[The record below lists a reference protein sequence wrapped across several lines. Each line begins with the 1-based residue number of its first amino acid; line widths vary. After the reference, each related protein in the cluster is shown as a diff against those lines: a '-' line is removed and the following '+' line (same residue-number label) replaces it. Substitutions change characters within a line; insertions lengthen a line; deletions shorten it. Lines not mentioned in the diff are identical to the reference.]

1 MIWQVYILSIM
12 TILDIYV
19 KFQECSP
26 YVDDIFWLLKLG
38 SRVRFLWLDGVM
50 QFFLINEGWCLGY
63 LGILSDSLVGG
74 LKVYRI
80 LYIYKYLL

>member
-1 MIWQVYILSIM
+1 M

-50 QFFLINEGWCLGY
+50 QFFLINEG
-63 LGILSDSLVGG
+63 
-74 LKVYRI
+74 
-80 LYIYKYLL
+80 